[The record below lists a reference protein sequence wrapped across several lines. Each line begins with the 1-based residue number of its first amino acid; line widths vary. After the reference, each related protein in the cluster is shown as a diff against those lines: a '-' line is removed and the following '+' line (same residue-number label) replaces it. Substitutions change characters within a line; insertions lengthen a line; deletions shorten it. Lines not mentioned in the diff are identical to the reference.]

1 MSREHRESKQAY
13 DLGYGA
19 RIRSQP
25 GGLGFSVVC
34 YYNSSQMA
42 LDYAAVAELLGGAAT
57 LKADIHRE
65 FDLISV
71 VRAGIPAISIRS
83 LAEKTETPI
92 SLVGEIVR
100 IDKST
105 LMRRLRE
112 RRRLKP
118 DESDRVLRFARTFAV
133 AQSTLGDRARAWLN
147 MENRA
152 LGGAK
157 PIELLDTDSGA
168 REVENVLGRIEH
180 GVFS

>member
-1 MSREHRESKQAY
+1 MAPIY
-13 DLGYGA
+13 T
-19 RIRSQP
+19 
-25 GGLGFSVVC
+25 VV
-34 YYNSSQMA
+34 
-42 LDYAAVAELLGGAAT
+42 VELLGGAAT
-57 LKADIHRE
+57 LKADVQQE

-71 VRAGIPAISIRS
+71 VRAGIPAISIRW
-83 LAEKTETPI
+83 LADRTQTPI
-92 SLVGEIVR
+92 SQVGEIVR

-112 RRRLKP
+112 KRRLKP
-118 DESDRVLRFARTFAV
+118 DESDRVLRFARTFAL
-133 AQSTLGDRARAWLN
+133 AQGALGDKAHAWLN
-147 MENRA
+147 AENRA

>member
-1 MSREHRESKQAY
+1 MALAGHPREPPGPA
-13 DLGYGA
+13 LG
-19 RIRSQP
+19 I
-25 GGLGFSVVC
+25 SVIC
-34 YYNSSQMA
+34 HYNSSQMA
-42 LDYAAVAELLGGAAT
+42 LNYTSMIAELLGGEAT
-57 LKADIHRE
+57 LKADVRQE

-83 LAEKTETPI
+83 LADKTQTPI
-92 SLVGEIVR
+92 GVVGEIVR
-100 IDKST
+100 IEKST

-112 RRRLKP
+112 KRRLKP
-118 DESDRVLRFARTFAV
+118 DESDRVLRFARTFAL
-133 AQSTLGDRARAWLN
+133 AQGALGHRAHAWLN